1 MAAAVELLV
10 AVVTAMVAAE
20 MTAAAGAGVGE
31 LHPVRA
37 AEMTTAVTA
46 ALKADSSALSR
57 YSPASISCRADDSST
72 VRSAPAR

>member
-1 MAAAVELLV
+1 MMVQLFLLLFLLVLLVV

-20 MTAAAGAGVGE
+20 MTAAAGAGVEE

-46 ALKADSSALSR
+46 ALKAELLVLPR
-57 YSPASISCRADDSST
+57 
-72 VRSAPAR
+72 